1 MFMWIVTPPPPRFC
15 LISIVSRTPL
25 CVIPVKINISPL
37 SHVCALMCVYT
48 LGDQKKVLD
57 PMEIRVTC
65 ILSYS
70 VWVLGFELWTS

>member
-1 MFMWIVTPPPPRFC
+1 
-15 LISIVSRTPL
+15 
-25 CVIPVKINISPL
+25 
-37 SHVCALMCVYT
+37 MCVYT